1 MDTSFDTKP
10 IPKTIAVFGAN
21 AHIGNPL
28 AKFVRFKAP
37 HVKLRLIS
45 SNPATTK
52 NLEQQF
58 PDAQVCRAD
67 YFDPASLDD
76 ALRDAEGIF
85 IVTPTYLDEK
95 TAMTN
100 LVASIKAVGSAIHI
114 VRIVGHEPEQTIE
127 RIPQKLRDF
136 GSGTATQHFIAREVL
151 GASGLPITYLNI
163 GASYMDNFIRIAEI
177 TRRTKSLVWRQRYLP
192 YIDPREVGEIAA
204 RLLLSPD
211 RRYVHQFLT
220 INNGHDLLTSDAVA
234 AIMSDVLLE
243 PISHDGSKETFLREF
258 TGIWERRYN
267 RKGVAEYLWDFFT
280 YEAENSAFQ
289 SLNDVAEQILQ
300 RKPMTLRAFF
310 QEHRALIC

>member
-1 MDTSFDTKP
+1 MSFDTKP

-28 AKFVRFKAP
+28 AKFLRFKAP

-52 NLEQQF
+52 SLEQQF

-85 IVTPTYLDEK
+85 VVTPTYLDEK
-95 TAMTN
+95 VAMTN
-100 LVASIKAVGSAIHI
+100 LVASIRAVSSAVHI
-114 VRIVGHEPEQTIE
+114 VRIVGHEPEQTID
-127 RIPQKLRDF
+127 RIPQRLRDF

-151 GASGLPITYLNI
+151 DASGLPITYLNI

-177 TRRTKSLVWRQRYLP
+177 TRRTKSLVWPQRYIP

-234 AIMSDVLLE
+234 AVMSDVLLE

-267 RKGVAEYLWDFFT
+267 RMGVAEYLWDFFR

-289 SLNDVAEQILQ
+289 SLNDVAERILQ